1 MALCRRHRARS
12 HTVPLA
18 GSLTLALVLLSALAA
33 CGSAG
38 TSGTGSASPN
48 GSGGNGSTAAS
59 HLTLAG
65 AVTGTIAS
73 VGTCSPASDA
83 LFKPVWTETIGG
95 KLYLFQIALT
105 HYTGASTYT
114 TGQTEGSPTV
124 DLTSESDGTGWH
136 SQLSSQT
143 GTIVLNSDLKSGTV
157 DAVLTQDSGS
167 SPATVH
173 VTGSWVCAAP

>member
-1 MALCRRHRARS
+1 MALRLRRRARFHRLHMAAS
-12 HTVPLA
+12 VALA
-18 GSLTLALVLLSALAA
+18 VAFLCALAA

-38 TSGTGSASPN
+38 TTSTGSASQN
-48 GSGGNGSTAAS
+48 GSGGSGSTAAS

-65 AVTGTIAS
+65 AVTGSIVS
-73 VGTCSPASDA
+73 VGTCSPASDG

-105 HYTGASTYT
+105 HYTGAGHYT
-114 TGQTEGSPTV
+114 TDQTEGSPTV

-136 SQLSSQT
+136 SQLSTQT
-143 GTIVLNSDLKSGTV
+143 DTIVLNSDLKSGTV

-167 SPATVH
+167 PPATVH
-173 VTGSWVCAAP
+173 VTGSWVCAAS